1 MAGIPS
7 IQTTPSVERFDE
19 TVSAENKT
27 GYSFPGLKKRFQPD
41 FANSEDEKRHVA
53 LAMPNIV
60 KETAE
65 LMMTCLHGHDISNKT
80 ALFVIGATG
89 SGKSSLC
96 NWLVGHDLAVA
107 TKEVENDFG
116 STTVKELDI
125 KFVQGVPQFDISGE
139 NKSKTFVPSL
149 YELHGQDKVLIDF
162 PGFFDT
168 SAFDIRIGMDLG
180 FRRILNAFG
189 GRAQIIALVA
199 IQNFDTSAARGVSGK
214 EQLQKMRRLVPTST
228 TPVPQRLDGAG
239 SRFCV
244 GVSRC
249 DNNFAL
255 DAMKLW
261 TNMEAQVKDL
271 DDVMATSIW
280 NANKHMLKIGKNVM
294 TPTDFLQD
302 LDRNYRVQ
310 ENIQSDC
317 LDVTDIE
324 LFADYLKSDDYTSHL
339 LSVIMKSV
347 GVETC
352 ENVVDEEDS
361 MPEAEKKEIMD
372 KQNVEELIAKAGK
385 ISEQVK
391 VFATWMS
398 VASANLVNNGTL
410 ALENVDETFHWMQEQ
425 KQPRLTRALAHVELA
440 LMQKVIARAIETHKK
455 LETQM
460 QELINAEVII
470 DEDAVKVK
478 EAISEDKANLDGL
491 VASLGYKSSQGY
503 TTAVLAGGAAVVAV
517 GGGVATVTVLV
528 SASAYAVAGLCTG
541 GVSCLIVG
549 GVAAI
554 VGFAAKMKAD
564 EVDRRKKL
572 SSELSVLQIEASRQH
587 VLAAKNATAH
597 EIKLTAK
604 VTEMSLL
611 TF

>member
-1 MAGIPS
+1 
-7 IQTTPSVERFDE
+7 
-19 TVSAENKT
+19 
-27 GYSFPGLKKRFQPD
+27 
-41 FANSEDEKRHVA
+41 
-53 LAMPNIV
+53 
-60 KETAE
+60 
-65 LMMTCLHGHDISNKT
+65 
-80 ALFVIGATG
+80 
-89 SGKSSLC
+89 
-96 NWLVGHDLAVA
+96 
-107 TKEVENDFG
+107 
-116 STTVKELDI
+116 
-125 KFVQGVPQFDISGE
+125 
-139 NKSKTFVPSL
+139 
-149 YELHGQDKVLIDF
+149 
-162 PGFFDT
+162 
-168 SAFDIRIGMDLG
+168 MDLG

-440 LMQKVIARAIETHKK
+440 LMQKVI
-455 LETQM
+455 
-460 QELINAEVII
+460 NAEVII